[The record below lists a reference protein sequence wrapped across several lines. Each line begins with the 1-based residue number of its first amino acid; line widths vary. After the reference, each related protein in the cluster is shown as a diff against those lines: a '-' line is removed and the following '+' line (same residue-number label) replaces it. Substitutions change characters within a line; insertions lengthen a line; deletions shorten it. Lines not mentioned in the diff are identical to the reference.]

1 MGGEGIE
8 TRGGD
13 EVWEA
18 WPQTTRPGPVSPG
31 VWARQGPVSE
41 GLKTRGG
48 GEDWEAW
55 SQTKRR
61 GPVTVSPG
69 VWVHVVFN

>member
-8 TRGGD
+8 TRGGG

-18 WPQTTRPGPVSPG
+18 WLQTTR
-31 VWARQGPVSE
+31 RGPVSE

-48 GEDWEAW
+48 GEVWEAW
-55 SQTKRR
+55 SQTTRP
-61 GPVTVSPG
+61 GPVSPG
-69 VWVHVVFN
+69 VYFMSSYISLF